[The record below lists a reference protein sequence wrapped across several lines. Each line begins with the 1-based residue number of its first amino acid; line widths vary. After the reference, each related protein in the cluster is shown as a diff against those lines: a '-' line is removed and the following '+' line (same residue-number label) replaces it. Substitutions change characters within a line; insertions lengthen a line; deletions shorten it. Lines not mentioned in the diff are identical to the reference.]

1 VSSHNSPKCDM
12 DCGSL
17 IPLWIRSAYAVGIRI
32 PPTRTCTLTGPRNS
46 KRIVEGNRTS
56 QRFPGV
62 SKAVSS
68 HSTPK
73 CDMDCGSL
81 IPLWIRSAYAVGIRI
96 PPTRTCTLTGPRNSK
111 RIVEGSR
118 TSQRFPE
125 VSKAVSSHST
135 PKKGWHLMCF
145 VGFSFF
151 VGGLHWR
158 ACIRR
163 MIG

>member
-1 VSSHNSPKCDM
+1 M

-32 PPTRTCTLTGPRNS
+32 LQTRAFTPKGPTNS
-46 KRIVEGNRTS
+46 KWIVEGGRTS
-56 QRFPGV
+56 QRYPGV

-96 PPTRTCTLTGPRNSK
+96 SPTRAHTLMDPQIANGSWRAVGHHSVTLTY
-111 RIVEGSR
+111 
-118 TSQRFPE
+118 
-125 VSKAVSSHST
+125 
-135 PKKGWHLMCF
+135 PKLCRATALQISYSAGVASVV
-145 VGFSFF
+145 VGAGCSP
-151 VGGLHWR
+151 
-158 ACIRR
+158 
-163 MIG
+163 

>member
-1 VSSHNSPKCDM
+1 VSSHSSPKCDMDCGSLIPLWIRSAHAVGIRILQTRAFTPMGPTNSKWIVEDSRTSQRFPEVSKAVSSHSSPKCDM

-32 PPTRTCTLTGPRNS
+32 LQTRAFTLTGPTNS
-46 KRIVEGNRTS
+46 K
-56 QRFPGV
+56 
-62 SKAVSS
+62 
-68 HSTPK
+68 
-73 CDMDCGSL
+73 
-81 IPLWIRSAYAVGIRI
+81 W
-96 PPTRTCTLTGPRNSK
+96 
-111 RIVEGSR
+111 IVEGSR